1 MPGGRPSKI
10 HDRVTLPVFEGIGPE
25 RELPITEAICLLME
39 RGSYPTN
46 AAKACGISENTL
58 GNWLRY
64 GAEWEDTPLTEVPE
78 DRRPFVEFLRR
89 ATRAEASG
97 LVWHELNVEA
107 AARNSR
113 DRDGR
118 LSLEFLARRQPK
130 VYSKRVEVKVDPVDR
145 KPATADADLAARA
158 QETFLAAALPEDLSP
173 DDFLP
178 TVEADA
184 EATETPQTAAS

>member
-25 RELPITEAICLLME
+25 RELPITDAICHLLE
-39 RGSYPTN
+39 QGCYPTN
-46 AAKACGISENTL
+46 AAGACGVSPSTFA
-58 GNWLRY
+58 NWLRY
-64 GAEWEDTPLTEVPE
+64 GQEWEDVALEEVPE
-78 DRRPFVEFLRR
+78 ERRVYVEFLER
-89 ATRAEASG
+89 AKEAESRG
-97 LVWHELNVEA
+97 LVWHERNVHV
-107 AARNSR
+107 AARGR

-158 QETFLAAALPEDLSP
+158 EETFLTAVLPDDLAP

-178 TVEADA
+178 SIGGDAQPA
-184 EATETPQTAAS
+184 EAEASA